1 MRVLAIAH
9 NMKKSYNWVMTQK
22 RTPTAAYQSLKSLAQ
37 QRILLLDGAMGTMI
51 QRHALTEADFRG
63 DLFSHSAV
71 DLKGNNDLLVLTQP
85 GIIRSIHRE
94 YLDAGADILETCTF
108 NSNSISQADYGLE
121 SEVYRL
127 NKAGAEVAKAA
138 VQEHCQEQG
147 ERPCF
152 VAGSIGPTAKTA
164 SMSPDVEDPAFR
176 AVTFEDLV
184 VSYTE
189 QVQGLLDGGSDILL
203 VETVFDTLNCKAALY
218 AIEAELDRRGLDVP
232 VMVSGTITDASGRTL
247 AGQTAEAFWYS
258 LAGYHL
264 FSVGFNCALGA
275 KDLLPHLQAISRVAP
290 VYVSA
295 HPNAGLPNQFG
306 GYDETPEM
314 MAQWIERYATEGVV
328 NIVGGCCGTHPETI
342 AAMAQVVRGKKPREL
357 PRSNGY
363 TALSG
368 LEPMVVTPQS
378 NFINI
383 GERNNIAG
391 SLKFARLIRENKY
404 AEAISISVEQAE
416 NGAQVIDVNLDDGMI
431 DSKAAMVRFLN
442 LLMSEPAAARC
453 PVMID
458 SSKWDILLAGMRC
471 VQGKGIVNSI
481 SLKEGEDEFL
491 RKAHE
496 IRRHGF
502 AVVCMAFD
510 EQGQAATYDQRIQVC
525 TRMYNLLVEQLD
537 FPPQD
542 IIFDPNILTI
552 GTGIEEHAN
561 YAKDFIETCRYI
573 KANLPRA
580 HIVGGVS
587 NLSFAFK
594 GNNAIR
600 ESMHACFLYHASRAG
615 MDFGIVNA
623 GVLPVYE
630 DIPLEERQ
638 LIEDLIF
645 NRSSDATDKL
655 LAYAESIKGRK
666 GGNAVD
672 ADTLQWRE
680 LPVAERMA
688 HALIKGIDQ
697 FIEADVDAARIE
709 LGDPVKV
716 IEGPLMDGMN
726 RVGDLF
732 GAGKMFLPQ
741 VVKSAR
747 VMKKAVAVLL
757 PYIEAARSGV
767 QSKAGKVLMATVKGD
782 VHDIG
787 KNIVGVILGC
797 NNYEVIDLGVMCP
810 CEKIVEAVR
819 EHKPDLVGLSGLITP
834 SLDEMV
840 HVAQQFQQEGIHLP
854 IMIGG
859 ATTSSMHT
867 AVKIAPVTPHPIVY
881 VSDASR
887 SVGVVESLVNPQKRN
902 DFLRTNFEKQEHLR
916 ASHGQRKAPEVVPL
930 NEAKN
935 RAPDLFS

>member
-1 MRVLAIAH
+1 MRKYAIAH
-9 NMKKSYNWVMTQK
+9 NNENCYNWAMKTK
-22 RTPTAAYQSLKSLAQ
+22 RTPTSAYLSLSELVR
-37 QRILLLDGAMGTMI
+37 QRILILDGAMGTMI
-51 QRHALTEADFRG
+51 QRYNLGEADFRG
-63 DLFSHSAV
+63 ERFAQHPV
-71 DLKGNNDLLVLTQP
+71 DLKGNNDLLVLTRP
-85 GIIRSIHRE
+85 DVIRAIHRE
-94 YLDAGADILETCTF
+94 YLDAGADIVETCTF
-108 NSNSISQADYGLE
+108 NSNTISQADYQLE
-121 SEVYRL
+121 RESYLL
-127 NKAGAEVAKAA
+127 NKAGAEVAKQA
-138 VQEHCQEQG
+138 VAEHCAAHG
-147 ERPCF
+147 ARPCF

-176 AVTFEDLV
+176 AVTFRELV
-184 VSYTE
+184 DAYVE
-189 QVQGLLDGGSDILL
+189 QVNGLLDGGADILL
-203 VETVFDTLNCKAALY
+203 VETVFDALNCKAALY
-218 AIEAELDRRGLDVP
+218 AIESVLDARSIEVP

-258 LAGYHL
+258 LAGYNI
-264 FSVGFNCALGA
+264 FSIGFNCALGA
-275 KDLLPHLQAISRVAP
+275 KDLLPHLQSVSQVAP

-314 MAQWIERYATEGVV
+314 MAEWIARYAEEGVV
-328 NIVGGCCGTHPETI
+328 NIVGGCCGTNPQTI
-342 AAMAQVVRGKKPREL
+342 AAMARVVKGKAPRAL
-357 PRSNGY
+357 PQLPCY
-363 TALSG
+363 TSLSG
-368 LEPMVVTPQS
+368 LEPLVVTPQS

-383 GERNNIAG
+383 GERTNIAG
-391 SLKFARLIRENKY
+391 SLKFAKLIRDNNY
-404 AEAISISVEQAE
+404 GEAISIAVQQAE
-416 NGAQVIDVNLDDGMI
+416 SGAQVIDVNLDDGMI
-431 DSKAAMVRFLN
+431 DSQAAMVKFLN

-458 SSKWDILLAGMRC
+458 SSKWDILQAGMEC

-481 SLKEGEDEFL
+481 SLKEGEEEFL

-502 AVVCMAFD
+502 AAVCMAFD
-510 EQGQAATYDQRIQVC
+510 EQGQAATYAQRTAVC
-525 TRMYNLLVEQLD
+525 TRMYRLLVDELQ
-537 FPPQD
+537 FPAQD

-552 GTGIEEHAN
+552 GTGIEEHAD

-573 KANLPRA
+573 KANLPHA

-630 DIPLEERQ
+630 EIPAEERD

-645 NRSSDATDKL
+645 NRSSEATDKL
-655 LAYAESIKGRK
+655 LAYAEGIKGRK
-666 GGNAVD
+666 SGVAGDGD
-672 ADTLQWRE
+672 ALLWRE
-680 LPVAERMA
+680 APVAERLA
-688 HALIKGIDQ
+688 HALVKGMDQ
-697 FIEADVDAARIE
+697 WVEADVEEARLAASN
-709 LGDPVKV
+709 PVDV

-726 RVGDLF
+726 KVGDLF

-757 PYIEAARSGV
+757 PFIEAARKDG
-767 QSKAGKVLMATVKGD
+767 QSKSGKVLMATVKGD

-810 CEKIVEAVR
+810 CEKIIAAVK
-819 EHKPDLVGLSGLITP
+819 EHQPDLVGLSGLITP

-840 HVAQQFQQEGIHLP
+840 HVAKQFEKEGIRVP

-867 AVKIAPVTPHPIVY
+867 AVKIAPVTEFPVVY

-887 SVGVVESLVNPQKRN
+887 SVGVVEALINPAKRTE
-902 DFLRTNFEKQEHLR
+902 FLRANLEKQEHLR
-916 ASHGQRKAPEVVPL
+916 VSHGNRKAPEVVPFA
-930 NEAKN
+930 EAQN
-935 RAPDLFS
+935 RAPDLFG

>member
-1 MRVLAIAH
+1 MQNLR
-9 NMKKSYNWVMTQK
+9 
-22 RTPTAAYQSLKSLAQ
+22 RPTPAYQTLSRLVRE
-37 QRILLLDGAMGTMI
+37 RILILDGAMGTMI
-51 QRHALTEADFRG
+51 QRYGLKEADFRG
-63 DLFSHSAV
+63 DRYVNHPIE
-71 DLKGNNDLLVLTQP
+71 LKGNNDLLVLTRP
-85 GIIRSIHRE
+85 DVICSIHQQ

-108 NSNSISQADYGLE
+108 NSNRISQAEYGLE
-121 SEVYRL
+121 SEVYLL
-127 NKAGAEVAKAA
+127 NKAGAECARAAIAK
-138 VQEHCQEQG
+138 HCAEKG

-152 VAGSIGPTAKTA
+152 VAGSIGPTSRTA
-164 SMSPDVEDPAFR
+164 SMSPDVEDPSFR
-176 AVTFEDLV
+176 AVTFEQLAEAYV
-184 VSYTE
+184 E
-189 QVQGLLDGGSDILL
+189 QVEGLLDGGADILL
-203 VETVFDTLNCKAALY
+203 VETVFDTLNCKASLY
-218 AIEAELDRRGLDVP
+218 AIDSVLDRRAIQVP

-258 LAGYHL
+258 LAGYEL
-264 FSVGFNCALGA
+264 FSIGFNCALGA
-275 KDLLPHLQAISRVAP
+275 KDLLPHLHALSKVAP

-314 MAQWIERYATEGVV
+314 MAEWIARYVEEGVV
-328 NIVGGCCGTHPETI
+328 NIVGGCCGTNPDTI
-342 AAMAQVVRGKKPREL
+342 AAMANTVRSHAPRAIPAV
-357 PRSNGY
+357 PRY
-363 TALSG
+363 TRLSG
-368 LEPMVVTPQS
+368 LEPLVITPES

-391 SLKFARLIRENKY
+391 SLKFAKLIREQKWS
-404 AEAISISVEQAE
+404 EAIAISVEQAE
-416 NGAQVIDVNLDDGMI
+416 NGAQVIDVNVDDGMI
-431 DSKAAMVRFLN
+431 DSKATMVKFLN

-458 SSKWDILLAGMRC
+458 SSKWEVLLAGMRC

-481 SLKEGEDEFL
+481 SLKEGETEFL
-491 RKAHE
+491 RKATE

-502 AVVCMAFD
+502 AAVCMAFD
-510 EQGQAATYDQRIQVC
+510 EKGQAATYEQRTQVC
-525 TRMYNLLVEQLD
+525 TRMYRLLVDQLD

-542 IIFDPNILTI
+542 ILFDPNILTI

-573 KANLPRA
+573 KANLPGA

-600 ESMHACFLYHASRAG
+600 ESMHACFLYHAGKAG
-615 MDFGIVNA
+615 LDFGIVNA

-630 DIPLEERQ
+630 EIPAEERG

-645 NRSSDATDKL
+645 NRSPDATDHL
-655 LAYAESIKGRK
+655 LSYAETIKGRK
-666 GGNAVD
+666 AGTTGD
-672 ADTLQWRE
+672 ADALQWRSE
-680 LPVAERMA
+680 PVTERIA
-688 HALIKGIDQ
+688 HALIKGMDQ
-697 FIEADVDAARIE
+697 FIEADVDEARIA
-709 LGDPVKV
+709 LADPVKV

-757 PYIEAARSGV
+757 PYIEAARAGGH
-767 QSKAGKVLMATVKGD
+767 SKAGKVLIATVKGD

-810 CEKIVEAVR
+810 CEKIIEGIR
-819 EHKPDLVGLSGLITP
+819 EHKPDIVGLSGLITP

-840 HVAQQFQQEGIHLP
+840 YVAEQMHKEGITLP
-854 IMIGG
+854 LLIGG

-867 AVKIAPVTPHPIVY
+867 AVKIAPNTPNPVVY

-887 SVGVVESLVNPQKRN
+887 SVGVVEALINPSKRSE
-902 DFLRTNFEKQEHLR
+902 FLKQNLDKQAHLR
-916 ASHGQRKAPEVVPL
+916 DSHGQRKAPDTVPL
-930 NEAKN
+930 AEAQK
-935 RAPDLFS
+935 RAPDLFG